1 MTQILVEKLIFAEG
15 EKPLESDGPIAAHVR
30 AQGAVATAPT
40 YELMNRWVDGW
51 MDGCMH
57 VT

>member
-51 MDGCMH
+51 MDACM
-57 VT
+57 